1 MSPATAQRRTLSVLF
16 LTQVVGGTGSALGG
30 AVAALLAAELGGV
43 GISGLAQSAG
53 VVGAALFA
61 VPATA
66 MVHRHGRRPSL
77 AACYATAATGALLIV
92 AAALRHALPLL
103 FAGTFLLGGSTAASY
118 QARYAAVDL
127 APAALRGRHLSLI
140 VWGTTVGAVIGPSL
154 AAPAGTLLAGRG
166 IPTLAGPFL
175 FASLLF
181 VLAAFVLLALLRP
194 DPAVVARRAQ
204 AEAGPGGVPPRG
216 AGLREAARMVGA
228 EPAARLGVITMALGH
243 VVMVGVMTMTPVH
256 IRAAGHDAARTLDIV
271 GLVLSAHVAGM
282 FALAPVFGW
291 LTDRLGRRGVI
302 ALGTGLLLTAC
313 AVAGTAGQA
322 PRQLAAGLLILG
334 LGWSATL
341 VSGSTLLSDAI
352 PTERRASAQG
362 FADLAMGL
370 AGASARGAVGGD
382 RGRVGISDAHAAG
395 GGGRGGIDRE
405 LERTLAHTPPIAA
418 PAPPAHGSS
427 TATRETIC

>member
-1 MSPATAQRRTLSVLF
+1 
-16 LTQVVGGTGSALGG
+16 
-30 AVAALLAAELGGV
+30 
-43 GISGLAQSAG
+43 
-53 VVGAALFA
+53 
-61 VPATA
+61 
-66 MVHRHGRRPSL
+66 
-77 AACYATAATGALLIV
+77 V

-140 VWGTTVGAVIGPSL
+140 VWGTTLGAVVGPSL

-175 FASLLF
+175 FASGLF
-181 VLAAFVLLALLRP
+181 VLSAFVLLALLRP

-204 AEAGPGGVPPRG
+204 AEAGPGAVPPRG

-291 LTDRLGRRGVI
+291 LTDRLGRRAVI
-302 ALGTGLLLTAC
+302 ALGTGLLLAAC

-370 AGASARGAVGGD
+370 AGASAGALSGVIVGAWGYPTLTLLAAVAAVGLIGSL
-382 RGRVGISDAHAAG
+382 RGR
-395 GGGRGGIDRE
+395 
-405 LERTLAHTPPIAA
+405 
-418 PAPPAHGSS
+418 
-427 TATRETIC
+427 

>member
-1 MSPATAQRRTLSVLF
+1 
-16 LTQVVGGTGSALGG
+16 
-30 AVAALLAAELGGV
+30 
-43 GISGLAQSAG
+43 
-53 VVGAALFA
+53 
-61 VPATA
+61 
-66 MVHRHGRRPSL
+66 
-77 AACYATAATGALLIV
+77 
-92 AAALRHALPLL
+92 
-103 FAGTFLLGGSTAASY
+103 
-118 QARYAAVDL
+118 VDL
-127 APAALRGRHLSLI
+127 APPALRGRHLSLI
-140 VWGTTVGAVIGPSL
+140 VWATTVGAVIGPSL
-154 AAPAGTLLAGRG
+154 AGPAGTLLARHG

-181 VLAAFVLLALLRP
+181 VLAAFLLLALLRP

-204 AEAGPGGVPPRG
+204 AEAGPGAAPLRG
-216 AGLREAARMVGA
+216 AGLKEAARMVGA

-256 IRAAGHDAARTLDIV
+256 IRAAGRDAVHTLDIV

-291 LTDRLGRRGVI
+291 LTDRLGRRAVI

-362 FADLAMGL
+362 LADLVMGL
-370 AGASARGAVGGD
+370 AGASAGALSGVIVGTWGYPTLTLLAAVAAAGLIGSL
-382 RGRVGISDAHAAG
+382 RGR
-395 GGGRGGIDRE
+395 
-405 LERTLAHTPPIAA
+405 
-418 PAPPAHGSS
+418 
-427 TATRETIC
+427 

>member
-204 AEAGPGGVPPRG
+204 AEAGPGAVPPRG

-370 AGASARGAVGGD
+370 AGASAGALSGVIVGAWGYPTLTLLAAVAAVGLIGSL
-382 RGRVGISDAHAAG
+382 RGR
-395 GGGRGGIDRE
+395 
-405 LERTLAHTPPIAA
+405 
-418 PAPPAHGSS
+418 
-427 TATRETIC
+427 